1 MDEIIVGEVK
11 NSLGAWDKTCLLY
24 PLTSQQFL
32 CGSLQGGKKTRETAK
47 PSLHLGILKLG
58 GTCRG
63 AGLTM
68 RGSETASSFLPLQL
82 AW

>member
-1 MDEIIVGEVK
+1 MGQNLLALSLDFSTTTWWVTAAWQEDKGESK
-11 NSLGAWDKTCLLY
+11 A
-24 PLTSQQFL
+24 
-32 CGSLQGGKKTRETAK
+32 
-47 PSLHLGILKLG
+47 SLHLGILRLG